1 MAGALATRRLLTRSF
16 DGGEGTVLFVML
28 NPSTATEEVSDP
40 TIRRCEGFA
49 QRWGYARLEVVNL
62 FSHRATRP
70 KDLSRKHDA
79 RDDRVIREAVGRA
92 DRVVA
97 AWGINGAGARA
108 RAVLAMLGACDC
120 LGVTK
125 DGHPRHPLYLRAD
138 TAPRRYRGAMTRDD
152 VISVLGPVLD
162 VVRTIDPSD
171 PSARDKL
178 EEALPLSALKELK
191 ALVRKA
197 VAERVIC
204 DRETGPIRWSRVAK
218 DLDGWSVDAVHMSTP
233 GPGHSHP
240 LGEVDLCFAADGDPA
255 FDGNP
260 EGWTVYPPGS
270 WHVPT
275 VTGGAM
281 DILYFL
287 PEGAIRFEARPE

>member
-1 MAGALATRRLLTRSF
+1 
-16 DGGEGTVLFVML
+16 VML
-28 NPSTATEEVSDP
+28 NPSTATQEQDDP
-40 TIRRCEGFA
+40 TIRRCIGFA
-49 QRWGYARLEVVNL
+49 RRWGYVRLEVVNL
-62 FSHRATRP
+62 FAWRATRP
-70 KDLSRKHDA
+70 KDLPRSWDPE
-79 RDDRVIREAVGRA
+79 DDRAIREAVVRA

-97 AWGINGAGARA
+97 AWGVHGAGPRA
-108 RAVLAMLGACDC
+108 DEVLAMLGPCDC

-125 DGHPRHPLYLRAD
+125 HGHPRHPLYLRAD

-152 VISVLGPVLD
+152 VIAVLGPVLD

-178 EEALPLSALKELK
+178 EQALPLSALKELK

-204 DRETGPIRWSRVAK
+204 DRENGPIRWSRVAK